1 MILYKSFKLFTVER
15 IITKSFARLMGRGTH
30 RGFITY
36 EELSKSLGKRNLSD
50 ENLAQAFIHILDENI
65 SLVEK
70 KSDFKTLRKKD
81 NSTKEEGKTI
91 EKSDD
96 PIRMYLREMGGVELL
111 SREGE
116 IAIAK
121 RIEAG
126 KDVMLIALSQS
137 PITAQQFFEWDEKLQ
152 KDEILVREI
161 IDIDTNYM
169 EDENTGQSAKQKNS
183 GQEDTSESEEDDFNP
198 TLAAMET
205 EIKPKVLKT
214 VNTLTKEYNKLI
226 KYQKEKLEC
235 VLNSQIFSNSK
246 EKTYD
251 KIVNDILEN
260 IKSLQLSPSVLE
272 NLVQKHY
279 VENKKIISLEGNLL
293 RLAMDQKIPRN
304 EFIKFYVGNEINP
317 NLKKFLDTNAEWK
330 KFFEKNKN
338 EFKNIRDR
346 LIEISHKLGISV
358 TDFKK
363 LVSRIQK
370 GEKESRVAKK
380 EMVEANLRLVIS
392 IAKKYTNRG
401 LQFLDLI
408 QEGNIGLMK
417 AVDKFE
423 YRRGY
428 KFSTYAT
435 WWIRQAITRSI
446 ADQARTIRI
455 PVHMIETINK
465 IVRTQRLI
473 LSEFGRE
480 ATPEELA
487 NKLRM
492 PLDKVR
498 KVLKISK
505 EPVSLEKPVGDEEDS
520 SLGDF
525 IEDTKA
531 LAPLEQAI
539 KSNLGEATTKI
550 LSTLTPR
557 EERVLR
563 MRFGVGMNTDHTLEE
578 VGLQFS
584 VTRERIRQIEAK
596 ALRKLKHPSRS
607 KQLKSFLES

>member
-1 MILYKSFKLFTVER
+1 
-15 IITKSFARLMGRGTH
+15 MGRGTH

-65 SLVEK
+65 TLVEK
-70 KSDFKTLRKKD
+70 KSDFKVLRKKE
-81 NSTKEEGKTI
+81 NLNKEEGKTI

-137 PITAQQFFEWDEKLQ
+137 PITAQQFFEWNQKLQ

-169 EDENTGQSAKQKNS
+169 EDESTGPSAKQKNAGEADAEES
-183 GQEDTSESEEDDFNP
+183 SSDEDDDFNP

-214 VNTLTKEYNKLI
+214 VNTLTKDYAKLI
-226 KYQKEKLEC
+226 KYQKEKLDC
-235 VLNSQIFSNSK
+235 ILNSTIFSSAK
-246 EKTYD
+246 EKGYQ

-272 NLVQKHY
+272 ELVQKHY
-279 VENKKIISLEGNLL
+279 LENKKIISLEGNLL
-293 RLAMDQKIPRN
+293 RLAMDYKIPRN

-317 NLKKFLDTNAEWK
+317 NLRRFLDTNNIWK
-330 KFFEKNKN
+330 QFFTKNK
-338 EFKNIRDR
+338 EDFKNIRER
-346 LIEISHKLGISV
+346 LIEISYKLGISV

-363 LVSRIQK
+363 LVSRVQK
-370 GEKESRVAKK
+370 GEKESRIAKK

-487 NKLRM
+487 QKLRM

>member
-1 MILYKSFKLFTVER
+1 
-15 IITKSFARLMGRGTH
+15 MGRGTH
-30 RGFITY
+30 RGFITFD
-36 EELSKSLGKRNLSD
+36 ELNKSLGKRNLSN
-50 ENLAQAFIHILDENI
+50 ENLEQAFIHILDENVV
-65 SLVEK
+65 LVEK
-70 KSDFKTLRKKD
+70 KSDFKILKK
-81 NSTKEEGKTI
+81 KENPSKELGKVI

-126 KDVMLIALSQS
+126 KYVMLIALAQS
-137 PITAQQFFEWDEKLQ
+137 PITAVQFSEWDEQLQ
-152 KDEILVREI
+152 KDEILIREI

-169 EDENTGQSAKQKNS
+169 EDESTGPSAKQKNA
-183 GQEDTSESEEDDFNP
+183 GETDKSESSSDDSEDDFNP

-214 VNTLTKEYNKLI
+214 VNNITKEYNKLI
-226 KYQKEKLEC
+226 KYQKDKLNC
-235 VLNSQIFSNSK
+235 VLNSEKFSSAK
-246 EKTYD
+246 EKGYE
-251 KIVNDILEN
+251 KIVVDILEN

-272 NLVQKHY
+272 SLVQKHY
-279 VENKKIISLEGNLL
+279 VENKKIVSLEGNLL
-293 RLAMDQKIPRN
+293 RLAMDQKIPRQ
-304 EFIKFYVGNEINP
+304 EFIKFYIGNEINP
-317 NLKKFLDTNAEWK
+317 NLKTFLDTNLIWK
-330 KFFEKNKN
+330 KFFVKNKE
-338 EFKNIRDR
+338 EFKNIRER
-346 LIEISHKLGISV
+346 LIETSHRLGISV

-363 LVSRIQK
+363 LVSRVQK
-370 GEKESRVAKK
+370 GEKESRIAKK

-487 NKLRM
+487 QKLRM

-505 EPVSLEKPVGDEEDS
+505 EPVSLEKPVGDEDDS